1 MTRNEAEDYY
11 EDDEDYMDTY
21 YLHMATELYSPEY
34 VNESFPG
41 GNPIGQNG
49 RHPPVPHPLYTSPM
63 VMDDGNLLMDELN
76 LNYEE
81 DEEDW
86 YGPGGLGVGQLLGEE
101 QLLGEDPLDYSNH
114 PLFTMGHTP
123 ALQPNVLTARPPSKL
138 QF

>member
-1 MTRNEAEDYY
+1 MMTGKVLYNEEDYY
-11 EDDEDYMDTY
+11 EDDEDYMDPY

-41 GNPIGQNG
+41 SNSIGQDG
-49 RHPPVPHPLYTSPM
+49 RHTPVPHPLYASPM
-63 VMDDGNLLMDELN
+63 VMDDGNLLVDELN
-76 LNYEE
+76 LNFNE
-81 DEEDW
+81 DGEDW
-86 YGPGGLGVGQLLGEE
+86 YGPGVG

-114 PLFTMGHTP
+114 PLFSMGHSP